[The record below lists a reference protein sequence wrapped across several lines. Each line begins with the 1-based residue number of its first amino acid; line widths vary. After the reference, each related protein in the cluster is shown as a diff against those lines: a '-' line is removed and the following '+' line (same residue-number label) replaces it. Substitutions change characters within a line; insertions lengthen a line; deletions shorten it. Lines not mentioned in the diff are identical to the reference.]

1 MKVIVSVKNSSE
13 LEKNRDKL
21 EKIKKIINKDI
32 EIRYADKKEEKIR
45 LSSLS
50 GIVSIG
56 GDSIKDIESLYE

>member
-1 MKVIVSVKNSSE
+1 LKEIKIN
-13 LEKNRDKL
+13 L

-32 EIRYADKKEEKIR
+32 EIRYVDKKEEAR

-56 GDSIKDIESLYE
+56 GDSIKETESFYE

>member
-1 MKVIVSVKNSSE
+1 MKVIVPVKNSIE
-13 LEKNRDKL
+13 LERNKDKL

-32 EIRYADKKEEKIR
+32 EIRYADKKEEAR

-56 GDSIKDIESLYE
+56 GDSIKETESFYE

>member
-1 MKVIVSVKNSSE
+1 MKVIVSVKNSRE
-13 LEKNRDKL
+13 LEKNKDKL

-32 EIRYADKKEEKIR
+32 EIRYADKKEEEGR

-56 GDSIKDIESLYE
+56 GDSIKETVGLYE